1 MPVTGETLN
10 VAGRPARLLLVED
23 NYGDVV
29 LVQEAFRSAKLANSL
44 MVARDGE
51 EALRMLF
58 KQGPHQSLPTPDL
71 ILLDL
76 NLPRKDG
83 REVLTEIRRHP
94 ETASIPVVVLT
105 SSSAQIDIEKSYELF
120 ANCYVVKPLN
130 FDRLTEI
137 VASIEEFWFAVVA
150 LPNRKK
156 SEAHS

>member
-1 MPVTGETLN
+1 MN

-23 NYGDVV
+23 NIGDVV
-29 LVQEAFRSAKLANSL
+29 LVQEAFRSAKIANTL
-44 MVARDGE
+44 TIARDGE

-58 KQGPHQSLPTPDL
+58 KEGPHHAMPTPDL

-83 REVLTEIRRHP
+83 REVLTELRRRP

-130 FDRLTEI
+130 FERLTEI

-150 LPNRKK
+150 LPTIKK
-156 SEAHS
+156 SEAAS